1 MFRRRKTGED
11 GDITP
16 MGDDET
22 EATGQDLPA
31 LKPFMRPGEDQAPA
45 LRAGPRVELTRRL
58 VDLPNA
64 ARAQAP
70 PTYAPHPAV
79 PAPAASV
86 APLAPVPQQ
95 EAESKK
101 LIVGR
106 DIRLNGEI
114 VSCEHLI
121 VEGSVEAALTDG
133 KLIDIAES
141 GNFRGNAECETATIR
156 GKFDGE
162 LTCRDRLVVRATGR
176 VIGKVRYHQLEVE
189 RGGEISGDVQMI
201 QSKEGNQGS
210 VTPIFGESANGQDK
224 SAASSD

>member
-1 MFRRRKTGED
+1 MFRRRKSGED

-16 MGDDET
+16 MGDEET
-22 EATGQDLPA
+22 ETTGQDLPA
-31 LKPFMRPGEDQAPA
+31 LKPFMRPGEEQTPQ
-45 LRAGPRVELTRRL
+45 RPGPRVELTRRL
-58 VDLPNA
+58 VDLPSAQRAPA
-64 ARAQAP
+64 A

-79 PAPAASV
+79 PAPAASL
-86 APLAPVPQQ
+86 APLAPVPQ

-162 LTCRDRLVVRATGR
+162 LTCHDRLVVRSTGR
-176 VIGKVRYHQLEVE
+176 VTGKIRYYQLEVE

-201 QSKEGNQGS
+201 QAKEGHGS
-210 VTPIFGESANGQDK
+210 VTPIFGETANGQDK

>member
-1 MFRRRKTGED
+1 MFRRRKTSED

-16 MGDDET
+16 MGEEEI

-31 LKPFMRPGEDQAPA
+31 LKPFMRPGEDTAQAQRP
-45 LRAGPRVELTRRL
+45 GPRVELTRRL
-58 VDLPNA
+58 VDLPSA
-64 ARAQAP
+64 ARTQPAP
-70 PTYAPHPAV
+70 SYAPHPALT
-79 PAPAASV
+79 PAASA
-86 APLAPVPQQ
+86 APSAPAPQ

-121 VEGSVEAALTDG
+121 VEGSVEAALSDG

-162 LTCRDRLVVRATGR
+162 LTCRDRLVVRSTGR
-176 VIGKVRYHQLEVE
+176 VVGKIRYHQLEVE
-189 RGGEISGDVQMI
+189 RGGEISGDVQTI
-201 QSKEGNQGS
+201 QAKDGHQGS
-210 VTPIFGESANGQDK
+210 VTPIFGETANGQDK

>member
-16 MGDDET
+16 MGDDEA

-31 LKPFMRPGEDQAPA
+31 LKPFMRPGEEQAQRP
-45 LRAGPRVELTRRL
+45 GPRVELTRRL

-64 ARAQAP
+64 ARPQPAP
-70 PTYAPHPAV
+70 SYAPHPAV
-79 PAPAASV
+79 PVPAASV

-162 LTCRDRLVVRATGR
+162 LTCRDRLVVRSTGR
-176 VIGKVRYHQLEVE
+176 VIGKIRYHQLEVE

-201 QSKEGNQGS
+201 QSKDGHQGS

>member
-16 MGDDET
+16 MGEEEA

-31 LKPFMRPGEDQAPA
+31 LKPFMRPGEEQTPQ
-45 LRAGPRVELTRRL
+45 RPGPRVELTRRL
-58 VDLPNA
+58 VDLPSA
-64 ARAQAP
+64 AVRTPA
-70 PTYAPHPAV
+70 PTYAPYPVV

-86 APLAPVPQQ
+86 APLAPVPQ

-162 LTCRDRLVVRATGR
+162 LTCHDRLVVRSTGR
-176 VIGKVRYHQLEVE
+176 VIGKIRYYQL
-189 RGGEISGDVQMI
+189 
-201 QSKEGNQGS
+201 
-210 VTPIFGESANGQDK
+210 
-224 SAASSD
+224 